1 MKQDGVVARLDA
13 ARTALAEAKTL
24 SETKSILDAAA
35 AAEVYA
41 RRQKLSQEAIDYAH
55 EIKTYALCKLGEML
69 RNTDR
74 ARGTVLAG
82 RDSFGCANAEQP
94 KDDAPTL
101 ADLGIDRKTSATAQ
115 KMAALAPEQQA
126 AIAKQETSITKA
138 LRAEKA
144 AEIAREVSLPN
155 AKYRVIY
162 ADPPWS
168 YGNNQPDYQTEQ
180 RDHYPV
186 MQLRDI
192 CALPVAQLCE
202 ENAVLFLWVTS
213 PILEESF
220 DVVRAWGFRYKATF
234 VWDKVKHNMGHYNS
248 VRHEFL
254 LICTRGSGVPEV
266 PRLFDSVVTQERSA
280 HSAKPE
286 VFYEIIETLYPSG
299 RKLEMFA
306 RSERRGWD
314 GYGHQA
320 ASIAA

>member
-1 MKQDGVVARLDA
+1 MSGDGVLAKLDA
-13 ARTALAEAKTL
+13 ARFALAEAKTL
-24 SETKSILDAAA
+24 SQTKAILDTAA

-41 RRQKLSQEAIDYAH
+41 RRQKLSQESIDLAH

-69 RNTDR
+69 SAAPKNV
-74 ARGTVLAG
+74 GMVG
-82 RDSFGCANAEQP
+82 RVFSGNEVVP
-94 KDDAPTL
+94 LKDDTPTL
-101 ADLGIDRKTSATAQ
+101 ADLGIDKKTSATAQ
-115 KMAALAPEQQA
+115 KMAALPREQQA
-126 AIAKQETSITKA
+126 AIARQETSVTKA

-144 AEIAREVSLPN
+144 AEIAREVSLPD

-168 YGNNQPDYQTEQ
+168 YGNNQPDYHTEQ

-186 MQLRDI
+186 MALRDI
-192 CALPVAQLCE
+192 CALPVEQLCE
-202 ENAVLFLWVTS
+202 DNAVLFLWVTS

-306 RSERRGWD
+306 RSERAGWD

-320 ASIAA
+320 ESRAA

>member
-1 MKQDGVVARLDA
+1 MNGDGVLAKLDA
-13 ARTALAEAKTL
+13 ARYALSEAKTL
-24 SETKSILDAAA
+24 SQTKAILDTAA

-41 RRQKLSQEAIDYAH
+41 RRQKLSQESIDLAH

-69 RNTDR
+69 SATER
-74 ARGTVLAG
+74 AKGAAG
-82 RDSFGCANAEQP
+82 IGPIAVPDGYSNGV
-94 KDDAPTL
+94 PTL

-115 KMAALAPEQQA
+115 KMAALPREQQA

-144 AEIAREVSLPN
+144 AEIAREVSLPD

-168 YGNNQPDYQTEQ
+168 YGNNQPDYHTEQ

-186 MQLRDI
+186 MPLRDI
-192 CALPVAQLCE
+192 CALPVEQLCE
-202 ENAVLFLWVTS
+202 DNAVLFLWVTS

-306 RSERRGWD
+306 RSERAGWD

-320 ASIAA
+320 ESRAA